1 MIGLSTLQAVC
12 KTGSEEMVRA
22 RRLFDP
28 NFPYR
33 YEEARE
39 NANRNRRIVVNLCT
53 LFEGG
58 LWDSEHGECG
68 AAQPAL
74 CGT

>member
-39 NANRNRRIVVNLCT
+39 NANRNRRIVRRRAR
-53 LFEGG
+53 LFA
-58 LWDSEHGECG
+58 GELLAC
-68 AAQPAL
+68 AA
-74 CGT
+74 